1 MSQEKDC
8 IFFGDFEEKFVID
21 IDANGSSKKRKLR
34 HMDNK
39 IIRFIEKDPCN
50 KGFYVICSKEYDN
63 CLELEHTHRDE
74 IEIEFPRQVEP
85 GIIRIF
91 DMQISQEKI
100 DDDKSQICLQF
111 VGMMDDVFTIDKTTY
126 KE

>member
-1 MSQEKDC
+1 MSHDKDC

-21 IDANGSSKKRKLR
+21 ISANGCSKKRKLR

-39 IIRFIEKDPCN
+39 IIRFIKKDPSN

-91 DMQISQEKI
+91 DMQIS
-100 DDDKSQICLQF
+100 
-111 VGMMDDVFTIDKTTY
+111 
-126 KE
+126 